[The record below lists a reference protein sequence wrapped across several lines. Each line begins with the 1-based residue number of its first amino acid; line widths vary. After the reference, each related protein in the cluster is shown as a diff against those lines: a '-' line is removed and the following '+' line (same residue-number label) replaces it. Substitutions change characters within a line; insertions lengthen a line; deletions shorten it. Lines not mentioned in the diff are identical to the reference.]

1 MGWDFSSV
9 FYKLLI
15 TDLLNNF
22 FLKHRESGTRLALSG
37 MRACLLLKRVQNIW
51 TRGTS
56 PRVRFLMSHSK
67 ESREKMAKQKMLSI
81 FGLETCLHMKD
92 CR

>member
-22 FLKHRESGTRLALSG
+22 FLKHRESGTRLALSV
-37 MRACLLLKRVQNIW
+37 CPDDDDN
-51 TRGTS
+51 
-56 PRVRFLMSHSK
+56 
-67 ESREKMAKQKMLSI
+67 
-81 FGLETCLHMKD
+81 LHND
-92 CR
+92 GEDDGDNEERL